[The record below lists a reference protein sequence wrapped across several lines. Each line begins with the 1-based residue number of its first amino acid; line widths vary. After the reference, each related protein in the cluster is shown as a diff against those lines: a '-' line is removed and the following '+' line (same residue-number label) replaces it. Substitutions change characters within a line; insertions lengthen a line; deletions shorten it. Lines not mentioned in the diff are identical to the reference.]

1 MKEFLTYFVIFFT
14 YSVLGWVMEST
25 LVSIQS
31 KKFVNRGF
39 LIGPYCPIYGYG
51 SLTIIL
57 YLNQYKE
64 NIVTVFLLGVVICSV
79 LEYFTSYI
87 MEKLF
92 KTRWWDYSNR
102 KFNLNGRICGENAL
116 LFGLGGV
123 IIIYV
128 IHPFLR
134 TILSSLNET
143 FLLVVTIFAFIIF
156 TTDTIIS
163 LNIVKRFKNTIS
175 SLDTKKDSTQDFSR
189 MVRETISKNHKVFQH
204 RLLSAFPNVDLK
216 KFSDLPNEIKDELK
230 KTISKK
236 MRK

>member
-1 MKEFLTYFVIFFT
+1 M
-14 YSVLGWVMEST
+14 
-25 LVSIQS
+25 
-31 KKFVNRGF
+31 
-39 LIGPYCPIYGYG
+39 
-51 SLTIIL
+51 
-57 YLNQYKE
+57 
-64 NIVTVFLLGVVICSV
+64 
-79 LEYFTSYI
+79 LEYFTSSI

-143 FLLVVTIFAFIIF
+143 FLLVVTIIAFIIF

-189 MVRETISKNHKVFQH
+189 MVRETISNNHKVFQH

-216 KFSDLPNEIKDELK
+216 KFSNLPNEIKDELK

-236 MRK
+236 MGK